1 MCREFCGRLTIFLR
15 MRRST
20 LSGKCW
26 ILAGRL
32 DMRFT
37 TSTGLATSSCW
48 LSCGLFRIR
57 FGCGCLEGLGRSR
70 GWRKGITAE
79 DAGEH
84 GDAQGTT
91 GSDTW
96 IRHLDPTGAGDENQ
110 LEAEAALVLAGAGV
124 VVSSA
129 VETSSMWGPGVVTG

>member
-26 ILAGRL
+26 ILAGHL

-37 TSTGLATSSCW
+37 TSTGLAMSSCW

-57 FGCGCLEGLGRSR
+57 FGCGCRAWSGRFARVKES
-70 GWRKGITAE
+70 ITTE
-79 DAGEH
+79 CTGVH
-84 GDAQGTT
+84 GDAQGRP
-91 GSDTW
+91 SQ
-96 IRHLDPTGAGDENQ
+96 NQ
-110 LEAEAALVLAGAGV
+110 LEADAAFVLAGAGA
-124 VVSSA
+124 VVSSGA
-129 VETSSMWGPGVVTG
+129 EPPSMCGPGVVTGEAGIPLI